1 MTLTFKFRNLGY
13 GVPWCAA
20 LLVCQLALMTC
31 FPVLCI
37 HAQEFSLPL
46 QGKWELALE
55 EGSSSR
61 HSPAGLAFP
70 QQVDLPGTLNRA
82 GIGEP
87 DQTKP
92 EMVREVMLFL
102 KAKHEFVGTAWY
114 RKTIHVPAHA
124 ESMRAVL
131 LMERVMWKSSV
142 FVNGTL
148 VSEAD
153 SLSTPHE
160 HDLTGVLK
168 PGANELVI
176 AVDNTRQY
184 DLNSHDMAHGYTQQT
199 QIMWNGVLGD
209 FAIHF
214 LPTTGLGSLR
224 IDADPETRVVQVITS
239 NTLPAEHQIRLTLT
253 DPQSS
258 EIVRQVFQANPDKRY
273 TLEVPGHVIPWDEF
287 SPALY
292 SLEAELIHADSTVQ
306 SITQRFGFRSLVT
319 SGKELRINGR
329 TLYLRGTL
337 ECCIFPLTGHPPV
350 SVEEWTQLYQSAKD
364 YGLNHL
370 RFHSWCPPKA
380 AFEAADAVGIYLQV
394 EPPNWSTTFGS
405 DEASAAFIEAEAR
418 RIIETYGNHPSFC
431 LMSMGNELQGDFDRM
446 HHLVEALKAKDRR
459 RLYTTTSF
467 TFEKGHGKFPES
479 VDDFFITQYTD
490 KGWVRG
496 QGVFDSQYPDFQTDY
511 SAAVEHLPVPLI
523 THEIGQ
529 YSVYPNL
536 KEIDK
541 YTGVLDPVNFK
552 AIRLD
557 LEHKGLL
564 HLAEDYL
571 MASGMLAKILYK
583 EEIER
588 ALKTEGISG
597 FQLLDLHDFPGQGTA
612 LVGLLDAFW
621 DSKGII
627 DGAAFRQFCSEL
639 VPLIWMP
646 KAVYRSSEVLE
657 LEFGVANH
665 LPEAMKQALR
675 VELLDSE
682 GKVHFSKETEPRS
695 IPAGKTSRLG
705 NVSIDLSDFRTPA
718 SLRLRLSMPQSGH
731 ENHWQIWIYPDA
743 EAQQLENGVLV
754 TRDYEEAMQALG
766 AGASVVLSPE
776 LEKLNGLEGKF
787 VQVFWSPVHFP
798 DQPGTMGLL
807 IDPEHPAFQ
816 SFPTEFHTNWQW
828 WDLCKTSKTLEF
840 GNLNIQPLI
849 RVVDNFFKNRN
860 LTNLFE
866 VKVGKGKLVF
876 SSMDLVSDLESRPEA
891 AQLRT
896 SLLQY
901 MGSDAFDPDATL
913 SPNQIKSF
921 LKDT

>member
-13 GVPWCAA
+13 GVPRCAA

-55 EGSSSR
+55 EGSISC
-61 HSPAGLAFP
+61 HSTAGLAFS

-160 HDLTGVLK
+160 HDLTDVLK

-913 SPNQIKSF
+913 SPDQIKLF

>member
-1 MTLTFKFRNLGY
+1 MIG
-13 GVPWCAA
+13 
-20 LLVCQLALMTC
+20 QLAAMACTHA
-31 FPVLCI
+31 PVAD
-37 HAQEFSLPL
+37 AQQFSLPL
-46 QGKWELALE
+46 QGQWELALE
-55 EGSSSR
+55 EGPLRR
-61 HSPAGLAFP
+61 HSPDGLTFP

-87 DQTKP
+87 NRTAP

-131 LMERVMWKSSV
+131 HMERVMWKSSV

-153 SLSTPHE
+153 SLSTPHA
-160 HDLTGVLK
+160 HDLTDALK
-168 PGANELVI
+168 PGPNELVI
-176 AVDNTRQY
+176 AINNTRQY

-224 IDADPETRVVQVITS
+224 IDADPETRVVHIQTS
-239 NTLPAEHQIRLTLT
+239 NALPEGYQLRLTLF
-253 DPQSS
+253 DPQFS
-258 EIVRQVFQANPDKRY
+258 EVFRQEFEASPDNRYAFQVEGPVTA
-273 TLEVPGHVIPWDEF
+273 WDEF

-292 SLEAELIHADSTVQ
+292 SLKAELIHANRTVQ
-306 SITQRFGFRSLVT
+306 TITERFGFRKLVA
-319 SGKELRINGR
+319 SGKELSINGR
-329 TLYLRGTL
+329 PLYLRGTL

-350 SVEEWTQLYQSAKD
+350 TVQEWKQLYQSAKD

-380 AFEAADAVGIYLQV
+380 AFEAADGMGFYLQV
-394 EPPNWSTTFGS
+394 EPPNWSTTLGS
-405 DEASAAFIEAEAR
+405 DEGSAAFIEAEAR
-418 RIIETYGNHPSFC
+418 RIVEAYGNHPSFC
-431 LMSMGNELQGDFDRM
+431 LMSMGNELQGDFERL
-446 HHLVEALKAKDRR
+446 HHLVETLKETDDR

-467 TFEKGHGKFPES
+467 TFEKGHGKFPEP

-536 KEIDK
+536 REIDK

-557 LEHKGLL
+557 LERKGLL
-564 HLAEDYL
+564 HLAEHYL

-597 FQLLDLHDFPGQGTA
+597 FQLLDLYDFPGQGTA

-627 DGAAFRQFCSEL
+627 DGAAFRKFCSEL
-639 VPLIWMP
+639 VPLVWMP

-657 LEFGVANH
+657 IEFGVANH
-665 LPEAMKQALR
+665 SPEAMNQTLR
-675 VELLDSE
+675 LELQDSD
-682 GKVHFSKETEPRS
+682 GKVHFSKETGPYD
-695 IPAGKTSRLG
+695 IPVGRTSRLDK
-705 NVSIDLSDFRTPA
+705 VSIDLRAFDNPVN
-718 SLRLRLSMPQSGH
+718 LQLRLSLTQSGH
-731 ENHWQIWIYPDA
+731 ENHWPIWIYPDA
-743 EAQQLENGVLV
+743 EAQQLENGVWV
-754 TRDYEEAMQALG
+754 TRDFEEAMQALEDG
-766 AGASVVLSPE
+766 RSVLLSPK
-776 LEKLNGLEGKF
+776 LEAINGLEGKF

-807 IDPEHPAFQ
+807 IDPKHPAFHR
-816 SFPTEFHTNWQW
+816 FPTEFHSNWQW
-828 WDLCKTSKTLEF
+828 WDLCKQSKTLEF
-840 GNLNIQPLI
+840 GDLGIKPLI

-866 VKVGKGKLVF
+866 AKVGNGKLIF
-876 SSMDLVSDLESRPEA
+876 SAMDLVSDLDSRPEA
-891 AQLRT
+891 AQLRQ
-896 SLLQY
+896 SLLLY
-901 MGSDAFDPDATL
+901 MESNAFAPDASL
-913 SPNQIKSF
+913 SPQQIKVF
-921 LKDT
+921 LKDN